1 MLLVL
6 LLLLRRRRVNKI
18 EDQFSLSPLTEMSSP
33 QELREAAYALL
44 TAPKRY
50 TSDPDVLNN
59 PVEMERVKAEW
70 ATYFAAMDA
79 ILAQYPYSAEEKERR
94 AKCE

>member
-1 MLLVL
+1 
-6 LLLLRRRRVNKI
+6 
-18 EDQFSLSPLTEMSSP
+18 MSSP

-44 TAPKRY
+44 VAPKRY

-59 PVEMERVKAEW
+59 PVEMELVKAEW
-70 ATYFAAMDA
+70 AAYFAAMAA
-79 ILAQYPYSAEEKERR
+79 ILAQYPYSEEEQERR

>member
-1 MLLVL
+1 M
-6 LLLLRRRRVNKI
+6 RQGPRKVNKI
-18 EDQFSLSPLTEMSSP
+18 EDQFSLSPLAEMSSF

-44 TAPKRY
+44 AAPKRY

-70 ATYFAAMDA
+70 ATYFAAMA
-79 ILAQYPYSAEEKERR
+79 AVLAQYPYSEEEKERR